1 MISSCFC
8 ERAVSSPYM
17 WGGREG
23 GREGRKDGG
32 MVKIIVYLLTS
43 LSTLA
48 PKNAFTYFFIVSYN
62 FWIRQSSIFTEYKF
76 LATYSKFVYDDYT

>member
-1 MISSCFC
+1 M
-8 ERAVSSPYM
+8 
-17 WGGREG
+17 
-23 GREGRKDGG
+23 
-32 MVKIIVYLLTS
+32 KIIVYLLTS

-76 LATYSKFVYDDYT
+76 LATYSKFVYDVSYNFWIRQSSIFTEYKFLATYSKFVYDDYT